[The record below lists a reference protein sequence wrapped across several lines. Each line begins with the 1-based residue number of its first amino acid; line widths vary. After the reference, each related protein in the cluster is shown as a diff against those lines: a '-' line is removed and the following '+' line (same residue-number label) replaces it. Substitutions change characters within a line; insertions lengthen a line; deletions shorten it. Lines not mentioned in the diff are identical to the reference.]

1 MSGQDAVRATVYL
14 QVQPEYSWQAKQH
27 RQFDHP
33 GAIQGAKV
41 VGSTQGKS
49 QKPKPG
55 TVEVKVT
62 IEIPKGAFLP
72 LRPEATVV
80 VPESL
85 TAPHPV
91 TVEAHDANED
101 ATS

>member
-1 MSGQDAVRATVYL
+1 MTNNDAVRATVYL
-14 QVQPEYSWQAKQH
+14 QVQPEYTWQAKQY
-27 RQFDHP
+27 RRFDEP

-62 IEIPKGAFLP
+62 IEIPRGAFLP
-72 LRPEATVV
+72 LRPEAIVI

-91 TVEAHDANED
+91 TVEAQDANEGD
-101 ATS
+101 A

>member
-1 MSGQDAVRATVYL
+1 MIGPDVVRATVYL
-14 QVQPEYSWQAKQH
+14 QVQPEYSWQAKQY
-27 RQFDHP
+27 RQFDTP
-33 GAIQGAKV
+33 SAIQGAKV

-72 LRPEATVV
+72 LHPEAIVV
-80 VPESL
+80 IPESL
-85 TAPHPV
+85 TAPHSV
-91 TVEAHDANED
+91 TVKAENPNEMDA
-101 ATS
+101 